1 MEPVRAKTRPLAS
14 VGKPGAHA
22 SSSICNAHA
31 RRAAAR
37 CISNLRQYV
46 AALVYEQSG
55 SWVMG
60 FYGSA
65 VMALIAAALAYGLRN
80 SQATVRA
87 KAKIAVTA

>member
-1 MEPVRAKTRPLAS
+1 MCAQKRAHLRALA
-14 VGKPGAHA
+14 KPGAHV
-22 SSSICNAHA
+22 SRSICNAHA

-55 SWVMG
+55 SWAMG

-80 SQATVRA
+80 SQATARA
-87 KAKIAVTA
+87 KAKIPVTA